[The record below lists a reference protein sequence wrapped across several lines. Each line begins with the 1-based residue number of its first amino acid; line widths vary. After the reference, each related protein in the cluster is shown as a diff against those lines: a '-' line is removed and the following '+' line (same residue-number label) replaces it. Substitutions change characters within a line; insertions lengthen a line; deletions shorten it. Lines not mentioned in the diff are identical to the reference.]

1 VKKAAQLAT
10 VAVLAPCGVV
20 LGVALSGGIAS
31 ATTSAAA
38 VGNGIGGTACYKP
51 VAPGKATAGGQKLTT
66 EQINNAQIIY
76 QVAVDLQLPPQSAVI
91 AIATA
96 MQESSLTNLTS
107 GDLDSLGLFQQR
119 PSQGWGTAAQIMDP
133 VYSAKAFYARLV
145 KVPAWES
152 LPIAVAAQQV
162 QKSAVPDAYAKWE
175 PTARQ
180 LVATFGN
187 SATNCSLDDGADPSE
202 KTTGS
207 VSLPAGFSLPAG
219 TPVQV
224 VTAIRFGVSKLGM
237 PYQWGGTGNPSY
249 DCSGLMMRAYEAA
262 GIKISRTTS
271 EQILDGTPIYS
282 AGRLKPGDLIF
293 VPGADGTATAPGH
306 VGMYLG
312 SNLVLDAPRTGK
324 DIEITKFAG
333 GYWDKQAV
341 AFRRIVPA

>member
-1 VKKAAQLAT
+1 MKKAVQLAT
-10 VAVLAPCGVV
+10 AAVLAPCGVV
-20 LGVALSGGIAS
+20 LGVALSGGVAS
-31 ATTSAAA
+31 ATSTAVA
-38 VGNGIGGTACYKP
+38 VGNGIGGTGCYKP
-51 VAPGKATAGGQKLTT
+51 VAPGKPTVGGQTLTT

-76 QVAVDLQLPPQSAVI
+76 QVSADLRLPPQAAVV
-91 AIATA
+91 AIVTA
-96 MQESSLTNLTS
+96 AQESSLTNLTS

-119 PSQGWGTAAQIMDP
+119 PSQGWGTAAQILDP
-133 VYSAKAFYARLV
+133 VYAAKAFYARLA
-145 KVPAWES
+145 KVPAWET
-152 LPIAVAAQQV
+152 LPVAVAAQQV
-162 QKSAVPDAYAKWE
+162 QRSAVPDAYAKWE

-180 LVATFGN
+180 LVATFG
-187 SATNCSLDDGADPSE
+187 SAATNCSLGDGPDPSE
-202 KTTGS
+202 KTTDS
-207 VSLPAGFSLPAG
+207 VTLPAGFSLPAG
-219 TPVQV
+219 TPIQV

-262 GIKISRTTS
+262 GVRISRTTS

-282 AGRLKPGDLIF
+282 ASQLKPGDLIF

-324 DIEITKFAG
+324 DIEITKFTG

-341 AFRRIVPA
+341 AFRRIVPS